1 MAKYINRDEAIQL
14 LKNYGL
20 TPKRTKRQVAVG
32 KNDPHNRPYGA
43 EAIDSVSTKPY
54 AGEAERVTTLQG
66 GVHPDARIGEVIVNR
81 NGGRLIPRNK
91 KF

>member
-1 MAKYINRDEAIQL
+1 
-14 LKNYGL
+14 LKKLVLGKKG
-20 TPKRTKRQVAVG
+20 TKKRTKRRVAVG
-32 KNDPHNRPYGA
+32 KNDPYKRPYRA
-43 EAIDSVSTKPY
+43 EAVDSGATKSHE
-54 AGEAERVTTLQG
+54 GEVERVTTLQG